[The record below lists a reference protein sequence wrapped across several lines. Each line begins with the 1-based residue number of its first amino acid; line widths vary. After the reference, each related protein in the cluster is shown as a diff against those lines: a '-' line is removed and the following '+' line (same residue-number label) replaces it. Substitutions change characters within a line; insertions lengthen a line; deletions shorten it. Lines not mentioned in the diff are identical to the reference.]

1 MATVDGSR
9 CVPYDSTKPSWALVG
24 EGESERRFGKPGPLQ
39 VTESNPPQYWLRL
52 VLFVALALLPVVG
65 LLLLLLA
72 IYARGPGAYLLVIV
86 GAVLILALPFGKFM
100 FFPTT
105 TLEHLYRGW
114 ILRRLNISSKSSPP

>member
-1 MATVDGSR
+1 
-9 CVPYDSTKPSWALVG
+9 
-24 EGESERRFGKPGPLQ
+24 

-72 IYARGPGAYLLVIV
+72 IYARGPGAYVLVV
-86 GAVLILALPFGKFM
+86 AGAVLILALPVGKFM

-114 ILRRLNISSKSSPP
+114 ILRRLNISSKSSPR